1 MPREILELTPT
12 GGIFCPVTF
21 DSHRVFHHARA
32 NYYSIAE
39 ILNQIRLG
47 DDTETGFQT
56 DGEILR
62 WAMGLICDSG
72 MGRSLAHD
80 ARFDG
85 WAFQLEDG
93 DEDSGPAKINI
104 AQKCAILPKFADSNA
119 VFARSPTAKMQL
131 LLEMLRALR
140 MIWQE
145 NTDLKQIDGLTAR
158 DHINRERLLQAD
170 ADIAAL
176 LSAYQLRET
185 GYNDLWRYLLSSD
198 LSPLAATLSECLDF
212 DFTPDG
218 IIEALGFVF
227 PDWFADDERLSSVDY
242 RTLNKFD
249 ARDAA
254 PFGLETVG
262 IEDLIQFGTLPDGF
276 SYLEYCA
283 SEFMTDPFYTRL
295 PDPIIRAHL
304 GQIVKESTGS
314 IAGEIGFRDLNLAR
328 KIFPNKTF
336 ETIA

>member
-1 MPREILELTPT
+1 MPREILEITPT
-12 GGIFCPVTF
+12 GGIFCPVAF
-21 DSHRVFHHARA
+21 DSSRVFHHARA

-47 DDTETGFQT
+47 DASESGFQT

-62 WAMGLICDSG
+62 WVFGIVCDSG

-85 WAFQLEDG
+85 WAFQLED
-93 DEDSGPAKINI
+93 SGEETAFAKIHS
-104 AQKCAILPKFADSNA
+104 AQKCVILPKFADSNS
-119 VFARSPTAKMQL
+119 VFARSQTAKMRL
-131 LLEMLRALR
+131 LLETLRALR

-145 NTDLKQIDGLTAR
+145 NTDLKQIEGLTAR

-242 RTLNKFD
+242 RTLKKLD
-249 ARDAA
+249 ARDAV
-254 PFGLETVG
+254 PFGLETIG

-283 SEFMTDPFYTRL
+283 SEFMTDQFYTRL

-304 GQIVKESTGS
+304 GQIVKETTSHITS
-314 IAGEIGFRDLNLAR
+314 EIGFRDLNLAR
-328 KIFPNKTF
+328 KIFPNSTF
-336 ETIA
+336 ETIV